1 MDELDRLLDGLSTYQ
16 DVVVAGE
23 TVRRGVRDCSSR
35 WQAIEPHLPKSGVL
49 LDVGANFAW
58 FCLKW
63 CAGGDDRLAVAV
75 EADLRSAAVAR
86 HMLASHDHGRIALC
100 TALANADAV
109 RRWAR
114 AGQRFDA
121 VFCLSVLHWVPDHRE
136 FLTELG
142 AIADRIFV
150 EQPNP
155 QEAGAGV
162 AAIRKSIGLVG
173 PYLHGLFA
181 DRPVEH
187 LATWAAHLT
196 DEWPRELWMVG
207 PRDDRQARPRTTIDV
222 AAALDL
228 DLAWPPRSWWLD
240 RLPSSAATERTTAQL
255 TPAGAVFA
263 ADANAVRPA
272 ASWRRAFAAVPQTG
286 VTTFGRRVRRMVRAL
301 RRRCTPGTPTTAV
314 RT

>member
-23 TVRRGVRDCSSR
+23 TVRRGARDCETR
-35 WQAIEPHLPKSGVL
+35 WNAITPHLPKSGVL

-63 CAGGDDRLAVAV
+63 CETGDDRLAVAV

-86 HMLASHDHGRIALC
+86 HVLASHDHRRIMLC
-100 TALANADAV
+100 TALANAEAV

-136 FLTELG
+136 FLADLG

-150 EQPNP
+150 EQPSP
-155 QEAGAGV
+155 HETGAGV
-162 AAIRKSIGLVG
+162 AAIRESIGAVG
-173 PYLHGLFA
+173 PYLCGLFG
-181 DRPVEH
+181 DRPVER
-187 LATWAAHLT
+187 LATWAAHRT

-207 PRDDRQARPRTTIDV
+207 SRTNAPSSRRPTIDV

-228 DLAWPPRSWWLD
+228 DAAWPPQSWWLEQ
-240 RLPSSAATERTTAQL
+240 LTKSGESERTTARW
-255 TPAGAVFA
+255 TPAGVEFA
-263 ADANAVRPA
+263 PA
-272 ASWRRAFAAVPQTG
+272 ANGGRSKAAWRRAFAAVPQSG
-286 VTTFGRRVRRMVRAL
+286 VTTLARRLRRTLGAL
-301 RRRCTPGTPTTAV
+301 RRRWKRATTAAV
-314 RT
+314 GA